1 MAGTKTEST
10 RRRRGKHSGSALIS
24 RRLPAR
30 SASVHRGTGHSLFR
44 VKSGTAR
51 TACFKGAGLQ
61 TPLHLCRGGR
71 GCVLWACLQMLRCLC
86 WGDRNCLLHGV
97 GLALA
102 RGVGQLNSRRNQAFL
117 SPCCA
122 YRPSGCAGEISD
134 FSPYTKPSNQCMI
147 GTVTAATRVP
157 LAPQQARGRGVG
169 VTQTHSLMHTPAR
182 TSLLS
187 PFLQSI
193 IWVVGIVLRLP
204 MHTTV
209 CLRLYPSV
217 HNL

>member
-44 VKSGTAR
+44 VKSGAVR
-51 TACFKGAGLQ
+51 TECFKGAGLQ

-71 GCVLWACLQMLRCLC
+71 GCVLWDCLQTLRCLC

-102 RGVGQLNSRRNQAFL
+102 RGVGQLNGRRNQAF
-117 SPCCA
+117 
-122 YRPSGCAGEISD
+122 YRLAVPIGRLGALEKYQTFPHIQSHQIS
-134 FSPYTKPSNQCMI
+134 
-147 GTVTAATRVP
+147 A
-157 LAPQQARGRGVG
+157 
-169 VTQTHSLMHTPAR
+169 
-182 TSLLS
+182 
-187 PFLQSI
+187 
-193 IWVVGIVLRLP
+193 
-204 MHTTV
+204 
-209 CLRLYPSV
+209 
-217 HNL
+217 